1 MRKCLYCYKE
11 LPEGVSDFHPECAK
25 RFFGTK
31 VPPAITYFH
40 TDIKKLAKEV
50 VRTKITV
57 PGVQA
62 KLSMDLE
69 RVQNEQRLTIV
80 GLWGRYILKPQT
92 SRYQNLPELED
103 VTMHLAESMKIK
115 TVPHTLVR
123 FADGLLCY
131 LTRRVDR
138 NSEGEKIQ
146 MEDFCQLSGKLTEHK
161 YLGSYEQIAKGI
173 LRHSAAPQLD
183 LVNFWEIVL
192 FSWFTGN
199 SDMHL
204 KNFSLYAPNNEDYIL
219 APAYDLLNT
228 LLVLP
233 SDSEELAL
241 TLNGKKRKISRKD
254 FESVMINS
262 GLNPKVVGNLFEKYE
277 STVEKWEQMIC
288 NSFLPQDMQ
297 DGYCEMIR
305 LRHTMLFQ

>member
-1 MRKCLYCYKE
+1 MGKCLCCYKE
-11 LPEGVSDFHPECAK
+11 LPEGVFDFHAECAK

-31 VPPAITYFH
+31 IPPEITYSH
-40 TDIKKLAKEV
+40 SDIKVLAKEV
-50 VRTKITV
+50 VRARTTV
-57 PGVQA
+57 PGVQS
-62 KLSMDLE
+62 KLSMDLQ

-92 SRYQNLPELED
+92 SLYPNLPELED
-103 VTMHLAESMKIK
+103 VTMHLAESVKIN

-138 NSEGEKIQ
+138 TIKGEKIP

-161 YLGSYEQIAKGI
+161 YRGSYEQIAKGV
-173 LRHSAAPQLD
+173 LRFSAAPQLD

-192 FSWFTGN
+192 FSWLTGN

-204 KNFSLYAPNNEDYIL
+204 KNFSLFSPNNDGYIL

-233 SDSEELAL
+233 SDSDELAL
-241 TLNGKKRKISRKD
+241 TLNGKKRRITRRD
-254 FESVMINS
+254 FEIAMSGS
-262 GLNPKVVGNLFEKYE
+262 GLNPKVMDNVLGKYKG
-277 STVEKWEQMIC
+277 VLEKWEQLIS

-297 DGYCEMIR
+297 SGYCEL
-305 LRHTMLFQ
+305 LRTRHEEIFG